1 MRGTLPIAPSER
13 CSIEHLGKHFV
24 ITATLFCTTSG
35 LLGRGSWL
43 KLSTGKRFGPPP
55 LNAASQL
62 FLQGHFWPSVIST
75 VTGGLLVGLVLE
87 AQPLGRTT
95 LQTKMLVYTASPT
108 SAVKVDGR
116 ILYRYFL
123 AVDGAVAT
131 RLDSQLM
138 IVKTEETKQ
147 WKDDK

>member
-1 MRGTLPIAPSER
+1 M
-13 CSIEHLGKHFV
+13 
-24 ITATLFCTTSG
+24 
-35 LLGRGSWL
+35 
-43 KLSTGKRFGPPP
+43 
-55 LNAASQL
+55 
-62 FLQGHFWPSVIST
+62 IST

-95 LQTKMLVYTASPT
+95 LQTKMLVYTASPA

-131 RLDSQLM
+131 RLDSQS
-138 IVKTEETKQ
+138 IIIETEETKQ

>member
-1 MRGTLPIAPSER
+1 M
-13 CSIEHLGKHFV
+13 
-24 ITATLFCTTSG
+24 
-35 LLGRGSWL
+35 
-43 KLSTGKRFGPPP
+43 
-55 LNAASQL
+55 
-62 FLQGHFWPSVIST
+62 IST

-95 LQTKMLVYTASPT
+95 LQTKMLGYTASPT

>member
-1 MRGTLPIAPSER
+1 MLHRTSREAFCDYSNAVLHNERITWAGFVAKVIHRQAFWTSPS
-13 CSIEHLGKHFV
+13 
-24 ITATLFCTTSG
+24 
-35 LLGRGSWL
+35 
-43 KLSTGKRFGPPP
+43 KRSLTIVPPG
-55 LNAASQL
+55 Q
-62 FLQGHFWPSVIST
+62 FRPSVKST
-75 VTGGLLVGLVLE
+75 ITGGFCIGLVLE

-138 IVKTEETKQ
+138 IVETEETKQ